1 MAPGGVTPRPWAA
14 EALWQAVPHLAA
26 FFPEGPPLRGPR
38 PPGAAELR
46 LAEGPWQ
53 APAFGPRRRAV
64 GLLLATGRDPVEAAL
79 AVPAS
84 AAALAQA
91 AALQPLW
98 PEPIDPRLLAATRW
112 ADPLLGRP
120 SGAAEGLA
128 LLAEWHRQAAENR
141 GIAACLG
148 MDGWKRAAIA
158 ACFAREGP
166 PPPFAATEA
175 EAMALAAAARAR
187 GEAGAIAVWA
197 TRAAP
202 GLAARCAA
210 AGVPLLWVE
219 DGFLRSVGLGVHYV
233 PSASLAVDALGPHYD
248 PAMPSGLERILAG
261 DAFDAPLLARAAAL
275 RQAIVARGLTKYNL
289 RQAAGALPASPG
301 RRRILVPGQVEDDAA
316 VRLGAG
322 RIRTNL
328 ALLEAVRRA
337 EPDAFLVFR
346 PHPDVETGYRR
357 GHVPRRA
364 ALRFAD
370 VVVSRGDI
378 GGLFGQVEAIHTI
391 GSLAGFEALLR
402 GLAVTTWGRPFYAGW
417 GLTTDMEPPPRR
429 GRALSLDALVAGAL
443 ILYPRYLDPL
453 TQLPCGP
460 EVLLERLADPAGWP
474 KLPALRRGWVLWWRY
489 QGWWLKQLRRAG
501 LWRR

>member
-26 FFPEGPPLRGPR
+26 FFPEGPPQRGPR

-79 AVPAS
+79 ALPAS
-84 AAALAQA
+84 AAAIAQA

-128 LLAEWHRQAAENR
+128 LLAEWRRQAAMPWFS
-141 GIAACLG
+141 AACLG

-175 EAMALAAAARAR
+175 EALALAAAARAR

-202 GLAARCAA
+202 GLAARCAT

-233 PSASLAVDALGPHYD
+233 PS
-248 PAMPSGLERILAG
+248 
-261 DAFDAPLLARAAAL
+261 
-275 RQAIVARGLTKYNL
+275 
-289 RQAAGALPASPG
+289 ASPG

-443 ILYPRYLDPL
+443 IRYPRYLDPL